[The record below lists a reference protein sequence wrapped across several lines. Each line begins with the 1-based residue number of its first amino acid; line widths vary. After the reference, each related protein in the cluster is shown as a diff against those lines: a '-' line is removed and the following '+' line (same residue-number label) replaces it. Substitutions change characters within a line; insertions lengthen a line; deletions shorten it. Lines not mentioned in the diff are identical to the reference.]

1 VLGASFNPVAT
12 WRLALRYG
20 QRRAVGGSLAGAP
33 SWEASLKL
41 REYQAKAIFAERG
54 ITIPRGEVVTDSS
67 RAREVAVE
75 LGGSVVIK
83 PQLGVKGRGKVGGIG
98 FASSPEEAEQ
108 EARRLL
114 GSEVK
119 GERVERLLVEQRAE
133 VQQELYLAVVVD
145 YAQRRPVLMASK
157 CGGVDIEQVARETPE
172 DIVRV
177 TCSLLEPPSDEALA
191 PIAEALGQEVAAV
204 ARTLYDV
211 FRDWDAELVEINP
224 IVVTP
229 TGLVAVDGV
238 LNINEPAVDRH
249 PELKKL
255 AEQLPAEDP
264 LVAEARKHRWTFIDL
279 GGDVAILSSGA
290 GLTMT
295 IVDLLHEEG
304 VQPANFLDTAQFDEQ
319 GMQEAFALLSRA
331 RPPKVWL
338 VNIFAGLNRCD
349 RLAEGIRTYLAEHPI
364 EQPMVVRMV
373 GNFED
378 EGHAILKEIG
388 ITPVRELEQAIEEC
402 VRLVRAASP
411 GGAA

>member
-1 VLGASFNPVAT
+1 
-12 WRLALRYG
+12 
-20 QRRAVGGSLAGAP
+20 
-33 SWEASLKL
+33 LKL
-41 REYQAKAIFAERG
+41 REYQAKAVFAERG
-54 ITIPRGEVVTDSS
+54 IAVPRGEVVTDAG
-67 RAREVAVE
+67 RARAVAAE
-75 LGGSVVIK
+75 LGGAVVIK

-119 GERVERLLVEQRAE
+119 GERVERLLVEARADI
-133 VQQELYLAVVVD
+133 QQELYLAVVVD
-145 YAQRRPVLMASK
+145 YGQRRPVLMASK
-157 CGGVDIEQVARETPE
+157 RGGVDIEQVAKETPE
-172 DIVRV
+172 DLIRV

-191 PIAEALGQEVAAV
+191 PLAEALGAEAAKV
-204 ARTLYDV
+204 ARTLYEI
-211 FRDWDAELVEINP
+211 FRDYDAELVEINP

-229 TGLVAVDGV
+229 AGLVAVDGV
-238 LNINEPAVDRH
+238 LNINEPAVGRH
-249 PELKKL
+249 PELEAM
-255 AEQLPAEDP
+255 AEQLPPEDP
-264 LVAEARKHRWTFIDL
+264 LVEEARQQRWTFIDL

-295 IVDLLHEEG
+295 IVDLLHQAG

-319 GMQEAFALLSRA
+319 GMVAAFDLLSRA

-349 RLAEGIRTYLAEHPI
+349 RLAEGIRTYLADHPI

-378 EGHAILKEIG
+378 EGHAILRAIG
-388 ITPVRELEQAIEEC
+388 ITPVRELEQAIAEC
-402 VRLVRAASP
+402 VRLVGSASE